1 MNTFDGVSYGLHTNN
16 YGDTFSVDFR
26 KSEDMD
32 DFEVYSVRLGANDV
46 NEYNMRPTDAARD
59 IATPQGI
66 HLDSTRE
73 DLEAAYGY
81 IPKPKC
87 SHNAPPVCGYFYEG
101 DTAKLGF
108 YICAE
113 HSPGIRSIRLTV
125 K

>member
-32 DFEVYSVRLGANDV
+32 DFEVYIVRLGVNDV
-46 NEYNMRPTDAARD
+46 NEYNHTPTEEACS
-59 IATPQGI
+59 IETPRGI
-66 HLDSTRE
+66 HLDSTAE
-73 DLEAAYGY
+73 DLEEAYGY
-81 IPKPKC
+81 LPKPKC
-87 SHNAPPVCGYFYEG
+87 SHNAPPVCGYFYDGE
-101 DTAKLGF
+101 TAQIAF

-113 HSPGIRSIRLTV
+113 HSPGIRSILLTV

>member
-1 MNTFDGVSYGLHTNN
+1 MNSFDGVSYALHTND

-32 DFEVYSVRLGANDV
+32 DFEVYSVRLGVNDV

-73 DLEAAYGY
+73 DLEAA
-81 IPKPKC
+81 
-87 SHNAPPVCGYFYEG
+87 
-101 DTAKLGF
+101 
-108 YICAE
+108 
-113 HSPGIRSIRLTV
+113 
-125 K
+125 